1 VVTAKVVNVIAD
13 ALKIDDVWTIEGS
26 ICWKADGSIN
36 AKTLD
41 WAGHFEGLRCDVVF
55 VVRVVC
61 WWRKCALR

>member
-1 VVTAKVVNVIAD
+1 MVIAKVGNVIAD

-41 WAGHFEGLRCDVVF
+41 WAGHLEGFYQGLRCVEVF

-61 WWRKCALR
+61 

>member
-1 VVTAKVVNVIAD
+1 
-13 ALKIDDVWTIEGS
+13 VWTIEGS

-41 WAGHFEGLRCDVVF
+41 WTGHFECFCQGLRCVEVF

-61 WWRKCALR
+61 